1 MAIKKVSIQ
10 DLKATLSA
18 AVAEAEAGA
27 TILVTRHGEPVA
39 KLGPAGSAPLHRG
52 HAAGAGR
59 LRPAIRRHTDGRY
72 LVVLDDD
79 RGNR

>member
-1 MAIKKVSIQ
+1 MAMKRVSIQ
-10 DLKATLSA
+10 DLKAGLSA

-39 KLGPAGSAPLHRG
+39 KIGPAAGEHVHRG
-52 HAAGAGR
+52 AAAGTGR
-59 LRPAIRRHTDGRY
+59 LRPAVRRNTGGRY

>member
-1 MAIKKVSIQ
+1 MKRVSIQ

-18 AVAEAEAGA
+18 TIAEAEAGG
-27 TILVTRHGEPVA
+27 TVVVTRHGDAVAKIVPARVHPVA
-39 KLGPAGSAPLHRG
+39 GRPVS
-52 HAAGAGR
+52 GR
-59 LRPAIRRHTDGRY
+59 LRPAIRRNTDGRY